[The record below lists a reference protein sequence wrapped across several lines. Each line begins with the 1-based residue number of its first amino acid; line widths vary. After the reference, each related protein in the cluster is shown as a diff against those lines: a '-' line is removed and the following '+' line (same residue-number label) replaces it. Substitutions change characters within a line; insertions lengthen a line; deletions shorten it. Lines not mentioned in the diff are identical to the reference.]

1 MPSPEKLPHVGIC
14 PAPIKQNKHI
24 THASG
29 MKVGFS
35 SHIYEQKNRKVFSN
49 GQTDHFYFFSHSW
62 KLQETKE
69 IPYPDVHCYLY
80 LFSHCFTNVNIRC
93 HIIAH
98 KENNYTNIN

>member
-1 MPSPEKLPHVGIC
+1 
-14 PAPIKQNKHI
+14 
-24 THASG
+24 
-29 MKVGFS
+29 MKAGFS
-35 SHIYEQKNRKVFSN
+35 SHIYEQKNRIVFSN

-62 KLQETKE
+62 KLQDTKE

-98 KENNYTNIN
+98 KENNYTNINWIRNGQLKLINNWWWLFLYYEANDKYL